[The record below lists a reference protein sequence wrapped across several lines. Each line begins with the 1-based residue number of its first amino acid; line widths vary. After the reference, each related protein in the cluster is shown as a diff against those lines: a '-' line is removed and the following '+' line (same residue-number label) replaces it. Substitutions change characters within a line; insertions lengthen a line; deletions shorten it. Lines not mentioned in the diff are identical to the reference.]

1 MWRTLDLLI
10 FRALTALQDDDD
22 LLGIENSEFDK
33 STTCFD
39 REEVYFN
46 SLDSDILNLSFRS
59 KSFAS

>member
-39 REEVYFN
+39 REAVYFD